1 MTPSLALDLAR
12 ALDPALI
19 AQDVGIEALDEWQA
33 KLIDDPPKRLLCCCG
48 RQVGKSTAAA
58 VCALNTAI
66 YQAPRT
72 IVLISP
78 SPGPRASDQERHP
91 ISWRDDRCCNGFA
104 SRMRDAQQRPLSV
117 RGN

>member
-19 AQDVGIEALDEWQA
+19 AQDVGIEELDEWQA

-66 YQAPRT
+66 YQAPAT
-72 IVLISP
+72 IVMISP
-78 SPGPRASDQERHP
+78 SQRQSIELYRTFHALWGRLPGRP
-91 ISWRDDRCCNGFA
+91 
-104 SRMRDAQQRPLSV
+104 DAQ
-117 RGN
+117 